1 MMRKRKMF
9 NMLKNDQKKYVKL
22 LKKKNIFFFIKFLFK
37 KKGYNIFF
45 FLDGNWNG
53 IVI

>member
-9 NMLKNDQKKYVKL
+9 NMLENDQKKYVKL

-37 KKGYNIFF
+37 KKW
-45 FLDGNWNG
+45 L
-53 IVI
+53 